1 MAGRSAPVG
10 GNMAPEAELEHK
22 HTSDLLEELV
32 SQAPDGPVDLDW
44 VYVGAPSEPIC
55 TDGVCSIP
63 GLPEYGGPTAVGSS
77 VKLPPE
83 AGESPTQH
91 LE

>member
-1 MAGRSAPVG
+1 
-10 GNMAPEAELEHK
+10 LEHQ
-22 HTSDLLEELV
+22 HISDPLDELV

-77 VKLPPE
+77 EKLPPE

>member
-1 MAGRSAPVG
+1 
-10 GNMAPEAELEHK
+10 LEHQ
-22 HTSDLLEELV
+22 HISDPLDELV

-63 GLPEYGGPTAVGSS
+63 GLPEYGGSTAAACMGLRRSGTNADDC
-77 VKLPPE
+77 LPL
-83 AGESPTQH
+83 ASLGRV
-91 LE
+91 